1 MLRCCVADSDFKE
14 ECIQKC
20 RIDSQDG
27 KQHAFDWENVATLR
41 VPNGATRYVGFDAIK
56 GGMRD
61 GKRMSAIEVGVRGI
75 LYAEI
80 PANKALE
87 QDSRAFTFLHIND
100 VNNGKRIAD
109 KVHKCRL
116 RHR

>member
-41 VPNGATRYVGFDAIK
+41 VPNGAARYVGFDAIK

-61 GKRMSAIEVGVRGI
+61 GKRMRPLKWAYEGFCMQKSPRIKPWSKTPGLLLSCI
-75 LYAEI
+75 LMM
-80 PANKALE
+80 
-87 QDSRAFTFLHIND
+87 
-100 VNNGKRIAD
+100 
-109 KVHKCRL
+109 
-116 RHR
+116 